1 MNNKI
6 FTIFV
11 SFIILLISFSNNRIC
26 ELFNLN
32 YESIIT
38 ITIKGEGN
46 NAILSSSSLDY
57 NGNFINFE
65 EIPNKIY
72 INGNLQNYTGKEV
85 YNLPYGIYNITMKW
99 DNDLINCNAMF
110 YELTNII
117 RVDLSKFDSSK
128 VINMVG
134 MFASCSKLESID
146 LTNLDTSKVTSMAQI
161 FSKCSSL
168 TTLDLRSFNTLK
180 VDDMSRMFFSCTSL
194 ISLDLSNFKTPSLKN
209 MNNMFFYCIVLV
221 SIKMNNFITSS
232 VSSMDSLFSNCKKLT
247 SIDISYFD
255 LSSVNKLNQIFS
267 TCSSLKEIH
276 INFNNTS
283 NIDYMFKIFFK
294 CTSLEIIDL
303 GNMDTS
309 SVSTMDEVFS
319 SCSSLKSINIANFN
333 ISKVET
339 MNKVFYGCDSLISL
353 KINNNFNINSIN
365 DMSSILN
372 SNVETIYC
380 INDDKTQNSFGNIKN
395 NCNDICFKENKKIIL
410 EKKICLSECSEQ
422 NYQYEYNG
430 VCYESC
436 PDGTLS
442 FDNSFI
448 CKKISNYE
456 TDIIESST
464 IKNSIIN
471 STLLSEQTL
480 EVNTIVD
487 TESNEKEKE
496 KEKENEVDI
505 TDTLTN
511 NNTIKESSIIER
523 SIIISTTIKDILTEE
538 KITDL
543 PIRNNSLIDFT
554 INNITNNIID
564 GKIDLSNLIYKD
576 KKDIIIKENNTI
588 LEITTS
594 NNQKNNEYENISTI
608 DLGEC
613 ENTLRRIYK
622 INETLPLII
631 FKVDYFVPGIL
642 IPVIGY
648 NVFHPINKSLLNL
661 TYCEKSKVDISIP
674 VSLNESILF
683 KYEPESDYYNDVCF
697 PYTTDNGTD
706 ILLNDRHDEFN
717 SKNYSLCENNCK
729 FKGYSKDSKKYN
741 CNCEI
746 KLNQVVVSEIN
757 ESNDILLTNNFSDEN
772 IDTNM
777 ITMKCYYT
785 LFTKDGLNKNIGNY
799 IVVSSTIAFIILGI
813 FFYKAGFPIIEEKI
827 NVIIESKKKNR
838 NKMKETT
845 RKVTNQKIIKK
856 KNKKK
861 HVHNPT
867 KKKSTKKISNN
878 VKFNIKNNSSDSK
891 LSSKLE
897 NTKSSVIH
905 IKEKSHLS
913 EINIYNNHKKK
924 TSKINKII
932 NYNDFNDY
940 ELNRLT
946 YEEALKNDKRRF
958 WLYYISLIRT
968 KHPFIFSFC
977 PLNDYNSRIIKISL
991 FLLLVI
997 IIYASNALFFNE
1009 NLIHR
1014 IYKDEGIY
1022 NFKCFIPYIIYSFI
1036 ISHIFY
1042 SLIKYL
1048 FLSERNLVKIKNI
1061 VKIKTDLDKV
1071 DKIKKN
1077 LNIKYI
1083 CFFPLG
1089 LFLHIIIWYYLSSF
1103 GSVFQN
1109 TQIYIVKNALIC
1121 LGIALIYPIFI
1132 NILPSTIRTISLNH
1146 KKRCY
1151 YNMSKFLQLI

>member
-6 FTIFV
+6 FTIFI
-11 SFIILLISFSNNRIC
+11 SFIILLISFSNIIKC
-26 ELFNLN
+26 DIFNLN

-57 NGNFINFE
+57 NGNYYNFE

-72 INGNLQNYTGKEV
+72 INGELQNYTGKEV
-85 YNLPYGIYNITMKW
+85 YNLPDGINNITMKW

-117 RVDLSKFDSSK
+117 RIDLSKFDSSK

-134 MFASCSKLESID
+134 MFASCEQLDFID
-146 LTNLDTSKVTSMAQI
+146 LTNLDTSKVTSMAYM
-161 FSKCSSL
+161 FSKCTSL
-168 TTLDLRSFNTLK
+168 TSIDLRSFNTLK
-180 VDDMSRMFFSCTSL
+180 VEDMSRMFMTCSSL

-209 MNNMFFYCIVLV
+209 MNYMFFYCIALV

-232 VSSMDSLFSNCKKLT
+232 VLSIESLFSNCKKLI

-255 LSSVNKLNQIFS
+255 LSSVTKLNQIFS

-276 INFNNTS
+276 INLNNTA
-283 NIDYMFKIFFK
+283 NIDYMSRLFYK
-294 CTSLEIIDL
+294 CNSLEIIDL
-303 GNMDTS
+303 GNLDTS
-309 SVSTMDEVFS
+309 SVTTMDEVFS
-319 SCSSLKSINIANFN
+319 YCSLLKSINIGNFN
-333 ISKVET
+333 ISKVEK

-372 SNVETIYC
+372 SNAETIYC

-395 NCNDICFKENKKIIL
+395 NCNDICFKENKKINL

-448 CKKISNYE
+448 CKKVLNYE
-456 TDIIESST
+456 TDIIEPST
-464 IKNSIIN
+464 IKDSIIN
-471 STLLSEQTL
+471 STLLSEHTL

-487 TESNEKEKE
+487 SKSNEYK
-496 KEKENEVDI
+496 KENEVDI
-505 TDTLTN
+505 TDTLAN
-511 NNTIKESSIIER
+511 KSTIKENSTIER
-523 SIIISTTIKDILTEE
+523 SIIISTAIEDILTEE

-543 PIRNNSLIDFT
+543 PIRNNSLIDFI
-554 INNITNNIID
+554 INNITNNIIN
-564 GKIDLSNLIYKD
+564 GKIDLLNLIYKD

-648 NVFHPINKSLLNL
+648 NVFHPDNKSLLNL
-661 TYCEKSKVDISIP
+661 SYCEKSEVDISIP

-683 KYEPESDYYNDVCF
+683 KYEPESDYYNDICF

-741 CNCEI
+741 CKCGI
-746 KLNQVVVSEIN
+746 KLNQIVISELN
-757 ESNDILLTNNFSDEN
+757 ESNNLLLSSNFIDEN
-772 IDTNM
+772 VDTNM
-777 ITMKCYYT
+777 VTMKCYYT

-799 IVVSSTIAFIILGI
+799 IVISSTIIFIILAI
-813 FFYKAGFPIIEEKI
+813 FFYKVGFPIIEEKI
-827 NVIIESKKKNR
+827 NKLIESKKKNR
-838 NKMKETT
+838 NKFKEST
-845 RKVTNQKIIKK
+845 RRVPNQKTIKK

-861 HVHNPT
+861 HIHNPI
-867 KKKSTKKISNN
+867 KKKSSKKISNN

-897 NTKSSVIH
+897 QTKSSVMH
-905 IKEKSHLS
+905 IKEKNHLN
-913 EINIYNNHKKK
+913 EINIYNKHKKHN
-924 TSKINKII
+924 SKNNKII
-932 NYNDFNDY
+932 NYNDYNDYNDY
-940 ELNRLT
+940 ELNRFT
-946 YEEALKNDKRRF
+946 YEEALKNDKRGF
-958 WLYYISLIRT
+958 CSYYISLIRA
-968 KHPFIFSFC
+968 KHPLIFSFC
-977 PLNDYNSRIIKISL
+977 PLKDYNSRIIKLSL
-991 FLLLVI
+991 FLLLI
-997 IIYASNALFFNE
+997 IVIYASNALFFNE
-1009 NLIHR
+1009 TLIHR
-1014 IYKDEGIY
+1014 IYKDEGFY
-1022 NFKCFIPYIIYSFI
+1022 NFKFFIPYIIYSFI

-1042 SLIKYL
+1042 SLIKFL
-1048 FLSERNLVKIKNI
+1048 FLSERNILKIKKLVKIKA
-1061 VKIKTDLDKV
+1061 DLDKV
-1071 DKIKKN
+1071 DRIKKN

-1089 LFLHIIIWYYLSSF
+1089 LVLHIFIWYYLSSL

-1109 TQIYIVKNALIC
+1109 TQIFIVKNALIC
-1121 LGIALIYPIFI
+1121 FGIALIYPIFI
-1132 NILPSTIRTISLNH
+1132 NLLPSTFRIISLNH

-1151 YNMSKFLQLI
+1151 YNLSRFLQLI

>member
-6 FTIFV
+6 FTIFI
-11 SFIILLISFSNNRIC
+11 SFIILLISFSNIIKC
-26 ELFNLN
+26 DIFNLN

-57 NGNFINFE
+57 NGNYYNFE

-72 INGNLQNYTGKEV
+72 INGELQNYTGKEV
-85 YNLPYGIYNITMKW
+85 YNLPDGINNITMKW

-110 YELTNII
+110 YELNNII
-117 RVDLSKFDSSK
+117 RIDLSKFDSSK

-134 MFASCSKLESID
+134 MFASCEQLDFID
-146 LTNLDTSKVTSMAQI
+146 LTNLDTSKVTSMAYM
-161 FSKCSSL
+161 FSKCTSL
-168 TTLDLRSFNTLK
+168 TSIDLRSFNTLK
-180 VDDMSRMFFSCTSL
+180 VEDMSRMFMTCSSL

-209 MNNMFFYCIVLV
+209 MNYMFFYCIALV

-232 VSSMDSLFSNCKKLT
+232 VLSIESLFSNCKKLI

-255 LSSVNKLNQIFS
+255 LSSVTKLNQIFS

-276 INFNNTS
+276 INLNNTA
-283 NIDYMFKIFFK
+283 NIDYMSRLFYK
-294 CTSLEIIDL
+294 CNSLEIIDL
-303 GNMDTS
+303 GNLDTS
-309 SVSTMDEVFS
+309 SVTTMDEVFS
-319 SCSSLKSINIANFN
+319 YCSLLKSINIGNFN
-333 ISKVET
+333 ISKVEK

-372 SNVETIYC
+372 SNAETIYC

-395 NCNDICFKENKKIIL
+395 NCNDICFKENKKINL

-448 CKKISNYE
+448 CKKVLNYE
-456 TDIIESST
+456 TDIIEPST
-464 IKNSIIN
+464 IKDSIIN
-471 STLLSEQTL
+471 STLLSEHTL

-487 TESNEKEKE
+487 SKSNEYK
-496 KEKENEVDI
+496 KENEVDI
-505 TDTLTN
+505 TDTLAN
-511 NNTIKESSIIER
+511 KSTIKENSTIER
-523 SIIISTTIKDILTEE
+523 SIIISTAIEDILTEE

-543 PIRNNSLIDFT
+543 PIRNNSLIDFI
-554 INNITNNIID
+554 INNITNNIIN
-564 GKIDLSNLIYKD
+564 GKIDLLNLIYKD

-648 NVFHPINKSLLNL
+648 NVFHPDNKSLLNL
-661 TYCEKSKVDISIP
+661 SYCEKSEVDISIP

-683 KYEPESDYYNDVCF
+683 KYEPESDYYNDICF

-741 CNCEI
+741 CKCGI
-746 KLNQVVVSEIN
+746 KLNQIVISELN
-757 ESNDILLTNNFSDEN
+757 ESNNLLLSSNFIDEN
-772 IDTNM
+772 VDTNM
-777 ITMKCYYT
+777 VTMKCYYT

-799 IVVSSTIAFIILGI
+799 IVISSTIIFIILAI
-813 FFYKAGFPIIEEKI
+813 FFYKVGFPIIEEKI
-827 NVIIESKKKNR
+827 NKLIESKKKNR
-838 NKMKETT
+838 NKFKEST
-845 RKVTNQKIIKK
+845 RRVPNQKKIKK

-861 HVHNPT
+861 HIHNPI
-867 KKKSTKKISNN
+867 KKKSSKKISNN

-897 NTKSSVIH
+897 QTKSSVMH
-905 IKEKSHLS
+905 IKEKNHLN
-913 EINIYNNHKKK
+913 EINIYNKHKKHN
-924 TSKINKII
+924 SKNNKII
-932 NYNDFNDY
+932 NYNDYNDYNDY
-940 ELNRLT
+940 ELNRFT
-946 YEEALKNDKRRF
+946 YEEALKNDKRGF
-958 WLYYISLIRT
+958 CSYYISLIRA
-968 KHPFIFSFC
+968 KHPLIFSFC
-977 PLNDYNSRIIKISL
+977 PLKDYNSRIIKLSL
-991 FLLLVI
+991 FLLLI
-997 IIYASNALFFNE
+997 IVIYASNALFFNE
-1009 NLIHR
+1009 TLIHR
-1014 IYKDEGIY
+1014 IYKDEGFY
-1022 NFKCFIPYIIYSFI
+1022 NFKFFIPYIIYSFI

-1042 SLIKYL
+1042 SLIKFL
-1048 FLSERNLVKIKNI
+1048 FLSERNILKIKKLVKIKA
-1061 VKIKTDLDKV
+1061 DLDKV
-1071 DKIKKN
+1071 DRIKKN

-1089 LFLHIIIWYYLSSF
+1089 LVLHIFIWYYLSSL

-1109 TQIYIVKNALIC
+1109 TQIFIVKNALIC
-1121 LGIALIYPIFI
+1121 FGIALIYPIFI
-1132 NILPSTIRTISLNH
+1132 NLLPSTFRIISLNH

-1151 YNMSKFLQLI
+1151 YNLSRFLQLI

>member
-6 FTIFV
+6 FTIFI
-11 SFIILLISFSNNRIC
+11 SFIILLISFSNIIKC
-26 ELFNLN
+26 DIFNLN

-57 NGNFINFE
+57 NGNYYNFE

-72 INGNLQNYTGKEV
+72 INGELQNYTGKEV
-85 YNLPYGIYNITMKW
+85 YNLPDGINNITMKW

-110 YELTNII
+110 YELNNII
-117 RVDLSKFDSSK
+117 RIDLSKFDSSK

-134 MFASCSKLESID
+134 MFASCEQLESID
-146 LTNLDTSKVTSMAQI
+146 LTNLDTSKVTSMAYM
-161 FSKCSSL
+161 FSKCTSL
-168 TTLDLRSFNTLK
+168 TSIDLRSFNTLK
-180 VDDMSRMFFSCTSL
+180 VDDMSRMFMTCSSL

-209 MNNMFFYCIVLV
+209 MSFMFFYCIALV

-232 VSSMDSLFSNCKKLT
+232 VLYFESSFSNCKKLT

-255 LSSVNKLNQIFS
+255 LSSANELNQIFS

-276 INFNNTS
+276 INFINTL
-283 NIDYMFKIFFK
+283 KINYISRLFYR
-294 CTSLEIIDL
+294 CNSLEIVDL

-309 SVSTMDEVFS
+309 SVTSMNEVFLE
-319 SCSSLKSINIANFN
+319 CFSLKSINIGNFN
-333 ISKVET
+333 ISKVES

-365 DMSSILN
+365 DMSSNLN
-372 SNVETIYC
+372 SNAETIYC

-395 NCNDICFKENKKIIL
+395 NCNDICFKENKKINL

-436 PDGTLS
+436 PVGTMS

-448 CKKISNYE
+448 CKKESNYE
-456 TDIIESST
+456 TDIIEPST
-464 IKNSIIN
+464 IKDSIIN
-471 STLLSEQTL
+471 STLLSEHTL

-487 TESNEKEKE
+487 SKSNEYKKEK
-496 KEKENEVDI
+496 EVDI
-505 TDTLTN
+505 TFTLTN
-511 NNTIKESSIIER
+511 KNTIKENSTIER
-523 SIIISTTIKDILTEE
+523 SIIISTAIEDILTEE
-538 KITDL
+538 KITNL
-543 PIRNNSLIDFT
+543 PIRNNSLIDF
-554 INNITNNIID
+554 IISNITNNIIY

-631 FKVDYFVPGIL
+631 FKVDCFVPGIL

-648 NVFHPINKSLLNL
+648 NVFHPDNKSLLNL
-661 TYCEKSKVDISIP
+661 TYCEKSEVDISIP

-683 KYEPESDYYNDVCF
+683 KYEPESDYYNDICF

-717 SKNYSLCENNCK
+717 SKNYSLCEKNCK
-729 FKGYSKDSKKYN
+729 FKGYREDTKKYN
-741 CNCEI
+741 CKCGI
-746 KLNQVVVSEIN
+746 KINQIVISELN
-757 ESNDILLTNNFSDEN
+757 ESNNLLLSNNFIDEN
-772 IDTNM
+772 VDTNM
-777 ITMKCYYT
+777 VTMKCYYT

-799 IVVSSTIAFIILGI
+799 IIISSTIIFIILAI
-813 FFYKAGFPIIEEKI
+813 LFYKVGFPIIEEKI
-827 NVIIESKKKNR
+827 NKIIESKKKNR
-838 NKMKETT
+838 NRFKEST
-845 RKVTNQKIIKK
+845 RRVPNQKTIKK

-861 HVHNPT
+861 HIHNPI
-867 KKKSTKKISNN
+867 KKKSSKKISNN

-897 NTKSSVIH
+897 QTKSSVMH
-905 IKEKSHLS
+905 IKEKNHLN
-913 EINIYNNHKKK
+913 EINIYNKHKKHN
-924 TSKINKII
+924 SKKNKII
-932 NYNDFNDY
+932 NYNDYNDYNDY
-940 ELNRLT
+940 ELNRFT
-946 YEEALKNDKRRF
+946 YEEALKNDKRGF
-958 WLYYISLIRT
+958 CSYYISLIRA
-968 KHPFIFSFC
+968 KHPLIFSFC
-977 PLNDYNSRIIKISL
+977 PLKDYNSRIIKLSL
-991 FLLLVI
+991 FLLLI
-997 IIYASNALFFNE
+997 IVIYASNALFFNE
-1009 NLIHR
+1009 TLIHR
-1014 IYKDEGIY
+1014 IYKDEGFY
-1022 NFKCFIPYIIYSFI
+1022 NFKFFIPYIIYSFI

-1042 SLIKYL
+1042 SLIKFL
-1048 FLSERNLVKIKNI
+1048 FLSERNILKIKKLVKIKA
-1061 VKIKTDLDKV
+1061 DLDKV
-1071 DKIKKN
+1071 DRIKKN

-1089 LFLHIIIWYYLSSF
+1089 LVLHIFIWYYLSSL

-1109 TQIYIVKNALIC
+1109 TQIFIVKNALIC
-1121 LGIALIYPIFI
+1121 FGIALIYPIFI
-1132 NILPSTIRTISLNH
+1132 NLLPSTFRTISLNH

-1151 YNMSKFLQLI
+1151 YNLSRFLQLI